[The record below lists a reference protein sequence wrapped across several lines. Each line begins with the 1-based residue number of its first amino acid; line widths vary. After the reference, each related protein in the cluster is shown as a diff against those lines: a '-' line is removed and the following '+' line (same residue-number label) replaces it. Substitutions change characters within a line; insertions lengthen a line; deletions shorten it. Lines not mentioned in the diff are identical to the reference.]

1 MNLTLYENHF
11 LFEIVTDVIEMV
23 GISFWFLSFS
33 FLEAEKNKLEGQ
45 MSQFRQE
52 VGCHLNV
59 LHMVAMLCKC
69 FMFCTCYHMPYAL

>member
-1 MNLTLYENHF
+1 
-11 LFEIVTDVIEMV
+11 MV

-59 LHMVAMLCKC
+59 LHMVATHCKC
-69 FMFCTCYHMPYAL
+69 IMFCTCHYLLPYATCPVNL

>member
-1 MNLTLYENHF
+1 
-11 LFEIVTDVIEMV
+11 MV

-59 LHMVAMLCKC
+59 LQVVAIL
-69 FMFCTCYHMPYAL
+69 L